1 MIEATHRKLREA
13 RFFHRHLMD
22 LRHGRSATYE
32 PEAFGFYFNAFI
44 SAARSVTWVLENEE
58 KDTWE
63 AWKPTW
69 EATFTDEEWK
79 FLKLT
84 NKLRIAAVKLSGVKT
99 IVEWEEVA
107 IDELLSITNRE
118 RQHPAYGMHQSSQ
131 PGSSVSAKVMRRA
144 YYLEQ
149 KNGKE
154 EMTEIGERYLNF
166 LEKVVQ
172 EFERY
177 SNP

>member
-69 EATFTDEEWK
+69 EATFTDE
-79 FLKLT
+79 
-84 NKLRIAAVKLSGVKT
+84 
-99 IVEWEEVA
+99 